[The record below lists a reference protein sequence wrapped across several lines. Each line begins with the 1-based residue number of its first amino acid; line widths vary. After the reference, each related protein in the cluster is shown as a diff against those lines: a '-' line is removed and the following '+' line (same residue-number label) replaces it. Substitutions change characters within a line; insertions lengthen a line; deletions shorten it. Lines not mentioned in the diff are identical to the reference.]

1 MAYDT
6 STGNYYAGYGTRLY
20 KITPAGVVTTL
31 AGNATSASVDGTG
44 TNASFG
50 LVRDMVCDSVGNI
63 YMTDQTGTYSVI
75 RKVTSAGVVTTIA
88 GNFGLPA
95 SAIDGTGTNARFHGY
110 VYGVTIDPTE
120 TYLYASDWAPGNI
133 LRRID
138 LSTNVV
144 TTITFTPSWYGGG
157 FYPRWDATTG
167 TIIGVNYGGNGTG
180 VMYRITTSGALTAL
194 PTIPTSAIST
204 ACIDSVGNIFA
215 TDGNKLWKYTAS
227 TGTSAIIAGS
237 DTSGSAD
244 GLGTAATF
252 SFYGSGGLVA
262 DPSGN
267 IYVGDSSRVRKLTS
281 LSGEGGILP
290 FENSLYMSNFTTAL
304 TVQAPLSYRYVT
316 SNVSG
321 TTVDLTASSNRV
333 GTTYRLTAG
342 PSNTLTFPALSAS
355 TSGSWWTFSN
365 AYSAA
370 QTLTLAGTTT
380 GLTSPISLSSNT
392 SLTVYSDGSSYRI
405 VTGGAGVAI
414 TGSSNSGA
422 LITAAGTSSGLNGN
436 ATMTIVDTTLTVGGT
451 TITSNVSGLALG
463 TMALLPKIYGIPL
476 NGVIYNQAVCSSN
489 GQYIAVIGDDAI
501 RVSSN
506 YGVTWTATT
515 QGVGGSY
522 PQLAM
527 SANGAVIAATANT
540 LVVSTNYGATWSNTP
555 AFNGGNN
562 TVCVSS
568 NGSVIYASG
577 GGATDIYVSS
587 NSGATWTQTASIG
600 AVTTNRAVSLSCSS
614 NGSVVLLLTQSANMV
629 VSSNYGASWTTTSL
643 GGTNNPYA
651 TVSPDGATIY
661 AANGSF
667 PSVSSNNGVT
677 FSNLSNAGSR
687 AWSGPP
693 MVNSNASVVIVPQG
707 SNLWIA
713 TGSPVN
719 TSSTWTSVTT
729 PATFS
734 SLMSSSYDGNFIV
747 ARQDR
752 GFIWTSTDR
761 GTTWTQRKG
770 VAAVANLSYPMYGGI
785 SACSFDGTVAAMGIG
800 GYSILSVTS
809 NAGQTWTPIAN
820 SSNVYITGGGQG
832 GSIAISSNGARM
844 VIGDS
849 PSTPYIS
856 SNTGVTWTP
865 ISALGANGTGPVA
878 ISADGNVVLIRRSG
892 NAGINL
898 STNGGSSWSTVGPA
912 VNYTSFAASSNG
924 AILLAGGVSAVY
936 ISSNSGST
944 WTTISALA
952 SANWKVAMSYN
963 GVRMV
968 AARQDGYI
976 WWSSNS
982 GVTWTEAT
990 SSGSQ
995 PWEWISMS
1003 ADGSKCAAAPGTG
1016 NNGAVSTS
1024 LDGGVTWAIT
1034 GSSYGRSYGTCIS
1047 GDGSVIY
1054 GAPYFGGTSIYAM
1067 PIRMTLANPTSSV
1080 ATITNLTSSNV
1091 TAAGSGSNFTVTGN
1105 ELVLYPG
1112 STSASNYGAGHDTL
1126 TLKTTSEAY
1135 GGGVAS
1141 LAFANSN
1148 TGYPLGRVYAV
1159 DNGTV
1164 PTGPSTSLVFQSTV
1178 SNQLVPAM
1186 TITGPN
1192 VTLSGTIGGV
1202 MLSDGEINNVPAT
1215 PSTNYL
1221 STIVGTWNNSSHVD
1235 GVGTNG
1241 GLAHNANFTPYD
1253 PTTGLFY
1260 FTEWNRHFV
1269 RTYNPVTNAVAT
1281 IAGAY
1286 NGTSTDGTGSGA
1298 YILSTMGTPA
1308 VAPGGIVY
1316 FQDGYAIRRCT
1327 PAGVVTT
1334 IAGVTGTSGFINGTG
1349 TNARFNGSTGV
1360 YLDPSGSNLY
1370 VTDTSNNVIR
1380 ILNLSTNVVTTWATT
1395 PSTINGPRGGGFDA
1409 SGNFYVATGGNSTI
1423 QKISPAGVI
1432 TFVAGGASIYT
1443 IDGVGTNASI
1453 CGPNSI
1459 TVDKINNVIYIV
1471 EAWVSAAGIRRLDI
1485 NTATITSITG
1495 PIGYT
1500 PLDGVG
1506 TSARWNSPVTCSL
1519 GPTSSY
1525 LIAGD
1530 AYAIRKMTFIKG
1542 SGGVLPYNGSLY
1554 TSNSSTALTVQAPL
1568 SYRYAT
1574 SNVSG
1579 TTVDLT
1585 ASSNVVGTTYR
1596 LTAGPSNTLTFPALS
1611 SATSGSWWSFSNAF
1625 GSTQTLTLAGTTTG
1639 LSSPVSLLPSTT
1651 VTIYSDGANYRT
1663 GSGPVTLGNLAV
1675 SGGNI
1680 SNATSL
1686 STIPV
1691 VSTAT
1696 VTTFAGSIGGSGGNS
1711 NATGTNA
1718 LFNFPTGSCVDPSG
1732 NVYIADNTNNILR
1745 RITPAGVVTT
1755 FAGSGGATVTD
1766 GTGTSA
1772 AFKYIYSVA
1781 YDPTNGTLVVGEV
1794 GAVRRVTLAGVVT
1807 TIAGGPN
1814 TGSTNATGT
1823 NASFNQIFGIVV
1835 DPTTGNIYCAEQQHV
1850 IRQVTPAGVVTLLAG
1865 SFGSYTFSDGVGTNA
1880 RFYSPWHITTDG
1892 IGNLYV
1898 ADYYNYRVRKIVIA
1912 TATVTTV
1919 AGNNNSSDV
1928 AGTGTNASFSWCIGM
1943 AYDSVSG
1950 LLYTSTLGGK
1960 VISVSPTTGVTS
1972 FFVGSSRSV
1981 TTDGIGT
1988 GASLGFAS
1996 SICLIPGSTMY
2007 FTDRDR
2013 NNVRK
2018 VTLQP
2023 YFGGLSV
2030 SNNALNG
2037 VTLLNGQVGGVTLS
2051 NGQVGGVT
2059 LSGGAINNV
2068 PATPTLWNVTTFI
2081 GNTTNSSTDGTGTNA
2096 TVGTQSFQPMAYSQT
2111 DSNVYFADV
2120 DVLLR
2125 RFNPAT
2131 GVTTTLAGNAS
2142 DSSVVDGTGTTI
2154 RLKTIRCFAF
2164 DLSNN
2169 LYIGDFNRI
2178 RRYVPSTNTITT
2190 LVGNASQVSADGTGT
2205 NAVINTP
2212 TAMVF
2217 DPTGTTIYFV
2227 DFNYGNNVGTLKRYV
2242 VSTGVVTT
2250 ITMTGT
2256 KTDLGFCCNLSWDTA
2271 TGTLVGVSPFANN
2284 NPYPAMFRVTT
2295 SGVCTLPINLGALSY
2310 VFPMYSVLDAAGNL
2324 YFADPYG
2331 SVVGRV
2337 AAGASTATVIAGTQV
2352 AFGNTPPTSI
2362 DGLGGSAVLRYP
2374 GGIALDSTNTVYVYD
2389 VNRIRKL
2396 SAVSGSGGI
2405 LPFENSL
2412 YTSNSSTALTVRAP
2426 LTCAGTISVQQIQET
2441 LNTIASPGS
2450 GTVVANWSTGN
2461 IWYVS
2466 SMSANFTINLTN
2478 LPTVANKSYSVVFT
2492 LVQGATPYYISALQ
2506 IAGVAQTIKWSG
2518 GSAPTATANRVELET
2533 FTLMYTGSAWTV
2545 LGQLTTFG

>member
-1 MAYDT
+1 MSGDGMKILAIK
-6 STGNYYAGYGTRLY
+6 GNGANGN
-20 KITPAGVVTTL
+20 VTL
-31 AGNATSASVDGTG
+31 SVDG
-44 TNASFG
+44 
-50 LVRDMVCDSVGNI
+50 GN
-63 YMTDQTGTYSVI
+63 T
-75 RKVTSAGVVTTIA
+75 
-88 GNFGLPA
+88 
-95 SAIDGTGTNARFHGY
+95 
-110 VYGVTIDPTE
+110 
-120 TYLYASDWAPGNI
+120 
-133 LRRID
+133 
-138 LSTNVV
+138 
-144 TTITFTPSWYGGG
+144 
-157 FYPRWDATTG
+157 
-167 TIIGVNYGGNGTG
+167 
-180 VMYRITTSGALTAL
+180 
-194 PTIPTSAIST
+194 
-204 ACIDSVGNIFA
+204 
-215 TDGNKLWKYTAS
+215 
-227 TGTSAIIAGS
+227 
-237 DTSGSAD
+237 
-244 GLGTAATF
+244 
-252 SFYGSGGLVA
+252 
-262 DPSGN
+262 
-267 IYVGDSSRVRKLTS
+267 
-281 LSGEGGILP
+281 
-290 FENSLYMSNFTTAL
+290 
-304 TVQAPLSYRYVT
+304 
-316 SNVSG
+316 
-321 TTVDLTASSNRV
+321 
-333 GTTYRLTAG
+333 
-342 PSNTLTFPALSAS
+342 
-355 TSGSWWTFSN
+355 
-365 AYSAA
+365 
-370 QTLTLAGTTT
+370 
-380 GLTSPISLSSNT
+380 
-392 SLTVYSDGSSYRI
+392 
-405 VTGGAGVAI
+405 
-414 TGSSNSGA
+414 
-422 LITAAGTSSGLNGN
+422 
-436 ATMTIVDTTLTVGGT
+436 
-451 TITSNVSGLALG
+451 
-463 TMALLPKIYGIPL
+463 
-476 NGVIYNQAVCSSN
+476 
-489 GQYIAVIGDDAI
+489 
-501 RVSSN
+501 
-506 YGVTWTATT
+506 
-515 QGVGGSY
+515 
-522 PQLAM
+522 
-527 SANGAVIAATANT
+527 
-540 LVVSTNYGATWSNTP
+540 
-555 AFNGGNN
+555 
-562 TVCVSS
+562 
-568 NGSVIYASG
+568 
-577 GGATDIYVSS
+577 
-587 NSGATWTQTASIG
+587 
-600 AVTTNRAVSLSCSS
+600 
-614 NGSVVLLLTQSANMV
+614 
-629 VSSNYGASWTTTSL
+629 
-643 GGTNNPYA
+643 
-651 TVSPDGATIY
+651 
-661 AANGSF
+661 
-667 PSVSSNNGVT
+667 
-677 FSNLSNAGSR
+677 
-687 AWSGPP
+687 
-693 MVNSNASVVIVPQG
+693 
-707 SNLWIA
+707 
-713 TGSPVN
+713 
-719 TSSTWTSVTT
+719 
-729 PATFS
+729 
-734 SLMSSSYDGNFIV
+734 
-747 ARQDR
+747 
-752 GFIWTSTDR
+752 
-761 GTTWTQRKG
+761 
-770 VAAVANLSYPMYGGI
+770 
-785 SACSFDGTVAAMGIG
+785 
-800 GYSILSVTS
+800 
-809 NAGQTWTPIAN
+809 
-820 SSNVYITGGGQG
+820 
-832 GSIAISSNGARM
+832 
-844 VIGDS
+844 
-849 PSTPYIS
+849 
-856 SNTGVTWTP
+856 
-865 ISALGANGTGPVA
+865 
-878 ISADGNVVLIRRSG
+878 
-892 NAGINL
+892 
-898 STNGGSSWSTVGPA
+898 WSTVGNSDGPA
-912 VNYTSFAASSNG
+912 
-924 AILLAGGVSAVY
+924 IVSA
-936 ISSNSGST
+936 
-944 WTTISALA
+944 
-952 SANWKVAMSYN
+952 
-963 GVRMV
+963 
-968 AARQDGYI
+968 
-976 WWSSNS
+976 
-982 GVTWTEAT
+982 
-990 SSGSQ
+990 
-995 PWEWISMS
+995 
-1003 ADGSKCAAAPGTG
+1003 
-1016 NNGAVSTS
+1016 
-1024 LDGGVTWAIT
+1024 
-1034 GSSYGRSYGTCIS
+1034 CIS
-1047 GDGSVIY
+1047 GDGSTVY
-1054 GAPYFGGTSIYAM
+1054 VGKSGTGALTKISIQPA
-1067 PIRMTLANPTSSV
+1067 LANPTSSV

-1202 MLSDGEINNVPAT
+1202 ALSDGEINNVPAT

-1349 TNARFNGSTGV
+1349 TNARFNGSSGV

-1443 IDGVGTNASI
+1443 VDGVGTNASI

-1585 ASSNVVGTTYR
+1585 ASSNVVGTTFR
-1596 LTAGPSNTLTFPALS
+1596 LTAGPSNTITFPALS

-1663 GSGPVTLGNLAV
+1663 GSGSVTLGNLAV

-1781 YDPTNGTLVVGEV
+1781 YDPTNGTLIVGEV

-1814 TGSTNATGT
+1814 TGSANATGT
-1823 NASFNQIFGIVV
+1823 NASFNQIFGVVV
-1835 DPTTGNIYCAEQQHV
+1835 DPATGNIYCAEQQHV

-1981 TTDGIGT
+1981 TTDGVGT

-2081 GNTTNSSTDGTGTNA
+2081 GNGSNVITDGTGTNA
-2096 TVGTQSFQPMAYSQT
+2096 RVMGSTYMSYNAY
-2111 DSNVYFADV
+2111 DSNMYFADNYGTY
-2120 DVLLR
+2120 LR
-2125 RFNPAT
+2125 KFNPAT
-2131 GVTTTLAGNAS
+2131 GVVVTVAGTASAGSTNGVGTSATFTNIKAFAIDLLGDVYIGDQSRIRKYTLSTNTVTTLAG
-2142 DSSVVDGTGTTI
+2142 SSVG
-2154 RLKTIRCFAF
+2154 
-2164 DLSNN
+2164 
-2169 LYIGDFNRI
+2169 
-2178 RRYVPSTNTITT
+2178 TIT
-2190 LVGNASQVSADGTGT
+2190 DGTGT
-2205 NAVINTP
+2205 NAILNDVV
-2212 TAMVF
+2212 ALAF
-2217 DPTGTTIYFV
+2217 DSTYTTLYFADNFSTYRRCV
-2227 DFNYGNNVGTLKRYV
+2227 L
-2242 VSTGVVTT
+2242 STGVVST
-2250 ITMTGT
+2250 ISVTG
-2256 KTDLGFCCNLSWDTA
+2256 GSPA
-2271 TGTLVGVSPFANN
+2271 TRALVWNPTLNAFTGANN
-2284 NPYPAMFRVTT
+2284 GGQLFSLTT
-2295 SGVCTLPINLGALSY
+2295 SGVRTSLASISPY
-2310 VFPMYSVLDAAGNL
+2310 VSTNVIILDPAGNI
-2324 YFADPYG
+2324 YAQDYYG
-2331 SVVGRV
+2331 AVIKVSAGTYVV
-2337 AAGASTATVIAGTQV
+2337 SVIAGTMDNQPNPSLDGLGT
-2352 AFGNTPPTSI
+2352 AATFGNTGFTLGI
-2362 DGLGGSAVLRYP
+2362 DPNGFIYANEGNGGK
-2374 GGIALDSTNTVYVYD
+2374 
-2389 VNRIRKL
+2389 IRKL
-2396 SAVSGSGGI
+2396 TPLSGSGGI